1 MSFIKTAE
9 KVLKEEGKALI
20 RLSGLIGEGF
30 EKGVGILAASKGKIV
45 VAGMGKS
52 GLVGRKIAAS
62 LSSTGSP
69 ALFLHAAE
77 SLHGDI
83 GVLSAADAL
92 LILSYSGSTEGI
104 DVFLRTVKNI
114 GAPIVAMTGNPSSPL
129 ARGADALILVD
140 IEKEACPY
148 NLAPTSSTT
157 AMLALGDAIALSLL
171 ELKGFKPEN
180 FASLHPGGA
189 LGRKLLLK
197 AKDIIEKKN
206 ANPLMKATASVKEAL
221 ILMTTSR
228 SGATSVV
235 DDSGK
240 LVGYFTDGDLRRKIQ
255 EDPDLLERKIGE
267 VMTVN
272 PRKISPDTL
281 AIVAKDIFRKNRF
294 DNMPVVDSEG
304 RPVGILDERDILESG
319 L

>member
-1 MSFIKTAE
+1 
-9 KVLKEEGKALI
+9 
-20 RLSGLIGEGF
+20 
-30 EKGVGILAASKGKIV
+30 
-45 VAGMGKS
+45 
-52 GLVGRKIAAS
+52 RKIAAS

-92 LILSYSGSTEGI
+92 LILSYSGATEGI

-140 IEKEACPY
+140 IEREACPY